1 LSNSLQGINRLP
13 DLDKPRVS
21 FISEDID
28 KLPLG
33 MILFKLLEI
42 VRALGKKHLP
52 GVGIGFRLIR
62 KFYLNAVIAVE
73 HRRDVGWVML
83 TELKAYIGV
92 ILKPLIGSRVIIQ
105 LRGVWG
111 EIVDGNE
118 RLRFKF

>member
-21 FISEDID
+21 FIGENVDE
-28 KLPLG
+28 LTLG
-33 MILFKLLEI
+33 MVLFELLEI

-52 GVGIGFRLIR
+52 GEGIGFRLIR
-62 KFYLNAVIAVE
+62 KFYLNAVIAVK
-73 HRRDVGWVML
+73 HRRDIGWVML
-83 TELKAYIGV
+83 TELKADIGV
-92 ILKPLIGSRVIIQ
+92 VLKPLISSRVIIQ

-111 EIVDGNE
+111 EVIDSNE